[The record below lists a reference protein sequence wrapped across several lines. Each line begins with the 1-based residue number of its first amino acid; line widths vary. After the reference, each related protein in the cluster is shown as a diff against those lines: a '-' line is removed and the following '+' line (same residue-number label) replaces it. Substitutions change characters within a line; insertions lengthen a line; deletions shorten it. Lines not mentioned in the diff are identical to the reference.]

1 VRLQPNA
8 WARDWRFPLI
18 HGREDE
24 RRIPAAA
31 RDFLVSFG
39 LPRVVIFEWRSDFE
53 ISFTP
58 LEKELVPYNTTFTWG
73 DFYNEARDRAWSH
86 QLVIGEEEFC
96 NGHAS
101 ICIHEHEGTVN
112 RLDCELDKDAECFV
126 NSDAERYGKSLLF
139 AKNWSVTV
147 HANGALPSV
156 SALEA
161 LASELR
167 RVDPRAFDDQNS
179 FWPNLFECVLE
190 NPDGDPL
197 DLEITSDPARSKP
210 RF

>member
-1 VRLQPNA
+1 MQSNA
-8 WARDWRFPLI
+8 WARDWRYSLI
-18 HGREDE
+18 HGRQDQ

-39 LPRVVIFEWRSDFE
+39 LPRVVMFEWRSDFE

-58 LEKELVPYNTTFTWG
+58 VEKELVPYNTTFTWG

-101 ICIHEHEGTVN
+101 ICIHEHEGSVN

-126 NSDAERYGKSLLF
+126 NSDVERYGKSLLF
-139 AKNWSVTV
+139 AQNWSVAV

-156 SALEA
+156 AALET

-167 RVDPRAFDDQNS
+167 RVDPRAFEDQSN